1 MNDRILAKIEES
13 RARDA
18 REVAAAKSQREYAA
32 GLRDEMNAAVRN
44 FNRACA
50 ADPKA
55 AAEYARHKASQ
66 ASCHW
71 CGLPLRNR
79 HCTECG
85 DQDLPL

>member
-1 MNDRILAKIEES
+1 MNHIAELAT
-13 RARDA
+13 RMHNLDA
-18 REVAAAKSQREYAA
+18 QIMLATATEAA
-32 GLRDEMNAAVRN
+32 GLRDEMNAAVRD